1 MTNTIRKGKTN
12 PFLLSEQ
19 VKKILHSKGLSKIF
33 NYSDYEHFR
42 RKAKKAFN
50 KAQTIAD
57 LFQKENETNS
67 DFNEY
72 IF

>member
-1 MTNTIRKGKTN
+1 MADTTSKGKTN

-19 VKKILHSKGLSKIF
+19 VKKILLSKGLSANF
-33 NYSDYEHFR
+33 NYSDYEYFKM
-42 RKAKKAFN
+42 KAKRAFN

-57 LFQKENETNS
+57 FFTKEATKS